1 MKENHGFSNP
11 RAGAVGSTRVMERE
25 KQDKVAAEFSLATRG
40 WPKVALILTNI
51 VFRG

>member
-1 MKENHGFSNP
+1 MGSVTP
-11 RAGAVGSTRVMERE
+11 CAGAVGTISVMERE

-51 VFRG
+51 VFQG